1 MEIALIQC
9 PSWTTESPPY
19 TLALLSA
26 CLKKFGHEVKC
37 FDFNIETFNYCKT
50 GQVIQDGRINNE
62 SWFMDYRGNVWYEK
76 NQVLAFINNNQGFF
90 ESLVKSVL
98 DFAPQVIGFS
108 VQSTSKFFSLELAAL
123 LKQKETNRPI
133 IFGGPLV
140 FKNCYGADILRDYSF
155 LDAISFTEADESFPF
170 FLSSYE
176 QFGSIQAVP
185 GFAVRLGSGEV
196 LSSKDP
202 PSIDNLNEL
211 AYADYSDF
219 RFEGYTKKLIPIS
232 TSRGCVNRCSFCSE
246 STHWRRY
253 RRRSAQN
260 IMDEMKVQLEAYP
273 QINEFWF
280 NDSLI
285 NGDMVMLGELCDLII
300 KQKLKIKW
308 GGQGM
313 IRKEMTPHFLHKM
326 KLAGCHVISYGVES
340 GSNKILRLMR
350 KGYAAQLAKKVIR
363 DTHDNGIGV
372 VFNIITGFPGEDE
385 ASFQET
391 KDFILQCRRYA
402 SHIELPVYLL
412 LKGSYIFNH
421 LDEFGIAPVND
432 IEDWQLKWKT
442 ADNQNNYE
450 IRKKRLE
457 ELECMRG

>member
-1 MEIALIQC
+1 MKIALIQC

-26 CLKKFGHEVKC
+26 CLKKSGHEVKC

-50 GQVIQDGRINNE
+50 GRFISGGGINNE

-76 NQVLAFINNNQGFF
+76 NQVLAFINNHQRFF

-123 LKQKETNRPI
+123 LKQKETSSPI

-140 FKNCYGADILRDYSF
+140 FKNCYGADILKDYSF
-155 LDAISFTEADESFPF
+155 LDAISFTEADESFPV

-176 QFGSIQAVP
+176 QSSNIQAVP
-185 GFAVRLGSGEV
+185 GFAVRLGSGKV
-196 LSSKDP
+196 LSSET
-202 PSIDNLNEL
+202 PSSVDNLDEL

-219 RFEGYTKKLIPIS
+219 RFEDYTKKLIPIS
-232 TSRGCVNRCSFCSE
+232 TSRGCINHCSFCSE

-260 IMDEMKVQLEAYP
+260 IIEEMKVQLNRYP

-285 NGDMVMLGELCDLII
+285 NGDMKMLKELCDLII
-300 KQKLKIKW
+300 QNNLKIRW
-308 GGQGM
+308 GGQAM
-313 IRKEMTPHFLHKM
+313 VRKEMTPSFLLKM
-326 KLAGCHVISYGVES
+326 KAAGCQVISYGVES
-340 GSNKILRLMR
+340 GSNMILNLMR
-350 KGYAAQLAKKVIR
+350 KGYTAELAERVIR
-363 DTHDNGIGV
+363 DTHETGIETI
-372 VFNIITGFPGEDE
+372 FNIITGFPGEDE
-385 ASFQET
+385 ASFYET
-391 KDFILQCRRYA
+391 KEFVFRCRKYA
-402 SHIELPVYLL
+402 SHIELPIYLL
-412 LKGSYIFNH
+412 LKGSYVFDHLNEFN
-421 LDEFGIAPVND
+421 IAPINCNGN
-432 IEDWQLKWKT
+432 WQLEWETKDGKNT
-442 ADNQNNYE
+442 YPLRVA
-450 IRKKRLE
+450 RTR
-457 ELECMRG
+457 ELANS